1 MNGATM
7 VKEGGLYKVL
17 PSAAAVRGNVTPQ
30 LGNSQ
35 RALPPGFSVQ
45 IVPLRYIGTREMI
58 RVLEPLA
65 KDATAIRPDD
75 LRNLLILSGT
85 ERELKHLL
93 ETIDMF
99 DVDWIAGMSVG
110 LFTLQNA
117 DVKAVGQELD
127 KIDRRPEHR
136 PARRHPAHR
145 PDRADE
151 RAARHHAAAGVPRRG
166 EEVDRRG
173 SIRPAAATARAST
186 STTCRTSA
194 PRSSGR
200 C

>member
-7 VKEGGLYKVL
+7 VKEGGLYKIL
-17 PSAAAVRGNVTPQ
+17 PSAIAVRGNVTPQ

-45 IVPLRYIGTREMI
+45 IVPLRYIGTREMM

-85 ERELKHLL
+85 ERELRHLL
-93 ETIDMF
+93 ETIELF

-110 LFTLQNA
+110 LFVLQNA
-117 DVKAVGQELD
+117 DVKIGRPGARQ
-127 KIDRRPEHR
+127 DRRRPR
-136 PARRHPAHR
+136 TPAR
-145 PDRADE
+145 
-151 RAARHHAAAGVPRRG
+151 
-166 EEVDRRG
+166 
-173 SIRPAAATARAST
+173 
-186 STTCRTSA
+186 
-194 PRSSGR
+194 
-200 C
+200 